1 MQIIQIVSMI
11 ATMLLLLGT
20 YFILRFKGV
29 KLNSKVF
36 KATSLV
42 LAAVFL
48 FRFMLGRD
56 SLDSIL
62 ALGNSPIPN
71 TALTAV
77 SLILN
82 WAMYSVVLLL
92 ILYPFFADSKYAFV
106 IKYYGLIVGIV
117 SAVFVDTLTL
127 GVVGADAY
135 TGFNVRT
142 LLMGIEFGM
151 VIAYCAVVFAENDC
165 FKIKAKDLWGLVYI
179 VGMLLATMPGY
190 MIRALFGE
198 SKYVFSVT
206 KFAPYHRIILYI
218 SVILPVALYFLLRK
232 KDKEAI
238 RGILL
243 YISLGTLLSFSIN
256 NKFMDFTN
264 VTDWPI
270 HLCNTAMYIIPLCLI
285 FKWEKLFYFTY
296 FINVLG
302 AFLAMAMPNYDA
314 ASNIFSFRVV
324 NFYIN
329 HYIAFFMPLLIVALR
344 VYERPKL
351 KQFKYSMVGFGI
363 YFVLVLI
370 FNAWFSNYGEVDF
383 FFTNSD
389 FIAEKLGTW
398 AQNLFKGTWAFNI
411 GDLEFVFHPLYQV
424 LFFLVYVLLGL
435 AMWFVYEQGYAF
447 ADMMG
452 DIVSRNRKIKMD
464 KLALEISKIERSRS
478 QMAQDAK
485 TKLEL
490 INFSKK
496 YGTSK
501 SYAVKDANLEING
514 GEIFGFLGHNGA
526 GKSTIIKSIVGIQ
539 PITSGTIKVCGFD
552 VDKEPVMAKRN
563 IGFVPDHYALY
574 EKLTGREYINYI
586 ADLYDVSKEDRT
598 KSIDKYTKLFELET
612 AIDNPIK
619 TYSHGM
625 KQKITI
631 MSALVHNP
639 KLWILDEP
647 LTGLDPNSIFQVKEC
662 MRQHAKEG
670 NIVFFSS
677 HIIDVVETICDR
689 IAIIKKGDILTVKT
703 MKEIEE
709 DCGLEQFYLKTIDP
723 EGYKKLEKKI
733 EKKLEKID
741 QDVSKIEKLETEM
754 VQKQKNEI
762 EDKLNDPEKPVKKSK
777 KAKGD
782 K

>member
-1 MQIIQIVSMI
+1 MQIVQIVSMI
-11 ATMLLLLGT
+11 AVALLLIGT
-20 YFILRFKGV
+20 YFILKH
-29 KLNSKVF
+29 KKIELNNLTYKIV
-36 KATSLV
+36 SLV
-42 LAAVFL
+42 IAAVFL
-48 FRFMLGRD
+48 FRFMLGED
-56 SLDSIL
+56 KLEFIVAL
-62 ALGNSPIPN
+62 AESPIPN
-71 TALTAV
+71 RGLTAV
-77 SLILN
+77 SLVLN
-82 WAMYSVVLLL
+82 WVLYSVVLLV
-92 ILYPFFADSKYAFV
+92 ILYPFFKDSKYAS
-106 IKYYGLIVGIV
+106 ILKYYGLIVGIV
-117 SAVFVDTLTL
+117 SAVFIKTLTFGIV
-127 GVVGADAY
+127 GVDAY
-135 TGFNVRT
+135 AGFNVRT
-142 LLMGIEFGM
+142 LLMGIEIGM
-151 VIAYCAVVFAENDC
+151 VIAYCFVVFMENDY
-165 FKIKAKDLWGLVYI
+165 FKIKLKDLTGLIYI

-190 MIRALFGE
+190 MIKALFGE
-198 SKYVFSVT
+198 SSLQYQVKDFT
-206 KFAPYHRIILYI
+206 QYHRMVLYI
-218 SVILPVALYFLLRK
+218 SFILPILLYFLLCK
-232 KDKEAI
+232 KDKESI
-238 RGILL
+238 RGVLL
-243 YISLGTLLSFSIN
+243 YISLGTLLSFSAN
-256 NKFMDFTN
+256 NKFMDFLN

-296 FINVLG
+296 FINVFG

-314 ASNIFSFRVV
+314 EANIIGFRVV

-329 HYIAFFMPLLIVALR
+329 HYIAFFMPLLIVALK
-344 VYERPKL
+344 VYQRPKL

-389 FIAEKLGTW
+389 FIADKLGNW
-398 AQNLFKGTWAFNI
+398 AESIFEGTWSFNI
-411 GDLEFVFHPLYQV
+411 GELTFTFHPLYQF
-424 LFFLVYVLLGL
+424 LFFVVYVLLGL

-447 ADMMG
+447 VDTLT
-452 DIVSRNRKIKMD
+452 DIAVRNRKIKID
-464 KLALEISKIERSRS
+464 KLALEISKLERSKS

-490 INFSKK
+490 INFSKR

-501 SYAVKDANLEING
+501 NYAVKDANLEING

-539 PITSGTIKVCGFD
+539 PITSGEIKVCGFD

-598 KSIDKYTKLFELET
+598 KSIDKYTKLFELEN

-639 KLWILDEP
+639 KVWILDEP

-689 IAIIKKGDILTVKT
+689 IAIIKKGTILTVNT

-709 DCGLEQFYLKTIDP
+709 DCGLEQFYLRTIDP
-723 EGYKKLEKKI
+723 DGYKKIEKKI
-733 EKKLEKID
+733 EKKLEQHD
-741 QDVSKIEKLETEM
+741 QEIEKVEKLETELI
-754 VQKQKNEI
+754 QKQKNEV
-762 EDKLNDPEKPVKKSK
+762 EDKLNDPEKPVKKSRK
-777 KAKGD
+777 VKGT